1 MKLYFRYISFL
12 YLKYFFI
19 IFFALEFFYVA
30 VDTLLNMKNLPESA
44 NLAFLYVILTAL
56 MAVSYMLPL
65 SLVFALII
73 TKFNIIRSN
82 ELVSFY
88 SLGISKNALIM
99 PAFSMSL
106 IITFFYV
113 FLNFTSFAYA
123 ADFQDSL
130 EDSGTLAQNSKNIF
144 LKYGDSF
151 IYIEDLNPLAKVA
164 NNIKVYSLSSKNK
177 FTYSAKQAI
186 YKGGSWELKD
196 VEKLS
201 FPKEIQLGG
210 QGLQKDKLAK
220 VIALKNFKPSSI
232 ANINKSSGL
241 YTIPDAI
248 NSIKIFK
255 KQGINISTIKS
266 SLYVMLFFPFFAPFM
281 VMILY
286 YYLPITGRF
295 FNLALA
301 SFAFFIV
308 TLCAWGICFVL
319 IRFAMTDTIIPELA
333 IMLPI
338 LILASFAAR
347 LYIKNA

>member
-1 MKLYFRYISFL
+1 MKLYFRYIVFL

-19 IFFALEFFYVA
+19 IFFALEFFYMA
-30 VDTLLNMKNLPESA
+30 VDTLINMKNLPESA
-44 NLAFLYVILTAL
+44 NLAFLYVGLTGL

-88 SLGISKNALIM
+88 ALGVSKNSLIM
-99 PAFSMSL
+99 PPFLMSL
-106 IITFFYV
+106 IITLFYIG
-113 FLNFTSFAYA
+113 LNFTSFAYA
-123 ADFQDSL
+123 ADFQNSL
-130 EDSGTLAQNSKNIF
+130 EDSGSLAQNSKNIF
-144 LKYGDSF
+144 LKYGNSF

-164 NNIKVYSLSSKNK
+164 TDVKVYSLSSDDK

-186 YKGGSWELKD
+186 YKGSSWELND
-196 VEKLS
+196 VQKVTL
-201 FPKEIQLGG
+201 PKEIELGG
-210 QGLQKDKLAK
+210 DGVVRTELAK

-241 YTIPDAI
+241 YTIPDAM
-248 NSIKIFK
+248 NSIRIFK
-255 KQGINISTIKS
+255 NQGINVSSIKT

-301 SFAFFIV
+301 SFIFFIV
-308 TLCAWGICFVL
+308 TLCVWGVCFVL
-319 IRFAMTDTIIPELA
+319 IRFAMTDTIIPE
-333 IMLPI
+333 ISIVLPI
-338 LILASFAAR
+338 IVLAGFAAK
-347 LYIKNA
+347 LYIKNI